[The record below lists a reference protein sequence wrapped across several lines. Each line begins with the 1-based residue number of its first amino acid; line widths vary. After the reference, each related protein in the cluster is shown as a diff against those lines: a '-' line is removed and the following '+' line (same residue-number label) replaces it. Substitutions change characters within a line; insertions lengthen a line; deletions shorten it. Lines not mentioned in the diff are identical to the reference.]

1 MGIFDSFK
9 KKKES
14 MNSGQQDGIRTQTQ
28 SNHDNSILFSKNELT
43 NMIKTLSTLSYMFR
57 DSHLLK
63 STGGGRNEK
72 MMSRLHSYA
81 GIFGYYY
88 EVEYQYGKLSEITD
102 NQIATHYMLVKHSLS
117 DSTYRN
123 KIISELADNWSD
135 VLQVINN
142 MQLEP
147 NLEGDRFGTM
157 KSEIQDITNAIEKM
171 SGGKCK
177 VPKDP
182 RNVTP
187 KEVTYNPFK
196 ITENPIMCR
205 GHCIPDLTNVFA
217 QELVPQILSSQA
229 YGKTPKDVV
238 LDYAMTMIK
247 SYYENAGFVP
257 MVIVDQITGQ
267 INQVTEMVQRIS
279 YAPYGSLKECL
290 LGKIYK

>member
-9 KKKES
+9 RKKES
-14 MNSGQQDGIRTQTQ
+14 QNSGQQDGNCTQMQ
-28 SNHDNSILFSKNELT
+28 SNRGNSVLFSKKELT
-43 NMIKTLSTLSYMFR
+43 DMIKTLSTLSYMFR
-57 DSHLLK
+57 DSRLLE

-81 GIFGYYY
+81 CIFGYYY

-102 NQIATHYMLVKHSLS
+102 NQIATHYMLVKHTLS
-117 DSTYRN
+117 NSTDRN
-123 KIISELADNWSD
+123 RVISELADNWSD
-135 VLQVINN
+135 VLQVIYN

-147 NLEGDRFGTM
+147 NPEGDRFGTM
-157 KSEIQDITNAIEKM
+157 KLEIQDITNAIEKM
-171 SGGKCK
+171 SGVKCK
-177 VPKDP
+177 EPKDP

-196 ITENPIMCR
+196 ITENPMMSR

-217 QELVPQILSSQA
+217 QELVPQILSSQV
-229 YGKTPKDVV
+229 YGKKPKDVV
-238 LDYAMTMIK
+238 LDYAMAMIR

-279 YAPYGSLKECL
+279 YAPYGSLKEYL
-290 LGKIYK
+290 LSKIYK